1 MNIEVKHVFKEMMK
15 TVAQQLICAGLFLV
29 HIVLDL
35 ESFSI

>member
-1 MNIEVKHVFKEMMK
+1 MNIEVKRVWKEMVK

-29 HIVLDL
+29 LIVLDL